1 MKLGISSYSFT
12 WATGVKDSIPEK
24 RFNETNL
31 LNTARELELELV
43 QIADNM
49 PLHEM
54 TEEQVHTLCET
65 AGNLQIAIEVG
76 ANDLTAANL
85 EHYIHLADKLKSKI
99 LRFSIDGKDHKPGV
113 NEVISIVRNAVPEL
127 KNRGIT
133 LALENHERLL
143 TFDFREIIEAVGNS
157 HVGICLDCAN
167 SLGVGEGFREVV
179 TALAPY
185 TVNFHLKE
193 VFIRR
198 KSHMMGF
205 EIEGRPF
212 GEGCLPLQ
220 WMLEQLPPTCK
231 TAILEQ
237 WTPPEENLQRTI
249 QKERDWAERSIAYL
263 KPYFHA

>member
-54 TEEQVHTLCET
+54 TEEQVHTLFET

-113 NEVISIVRNAVPEL
+113 KEVIAIIRNTLPEL
-127 KNRGIT
+127 QKRG
-133 LALENHERLL
+133 RLF
-143 TFDFREIIEAVGNS
+143 TSDFREIMEAVGNS
-157 HVGICLDCAN
+157 YVGICLDCAN
-167 SLGVGEGFREVV
+167 SLGVGEGFHEVV

-193 VFIRR
+193 VYIKR

-220 WMLEQLPPTCK
+220 WMLEQLPPTCR

-237 WTPPEENLQRTI
+237 WTPPEADI
-249 QKERDWAERSIAYL
+249 QKDN
-263 KPYFHA
+263 